1 MINHTGNTN
10 SSFSA
15 SDVTHHVILYSP
27 ITVLSF
33 GNYTSGKKLTHFSS
47 EKDQRLVLRGKVE
60 RSGAVQTRE
69 EMATRRVTVFKVH
82 KRLLQRRKGM
92 SRFCMLILGRSNSNG
107 LNLQQGRYREHSVKL
122 RITKP

>member
-1 MINHTGNTN
+1 M
-10 SSFSA
+10 
-15 SDVTHHVILYSP
+15 THHVILYSP

-47 EKDQRLVLRGKVE
+47 KKDQSLVLRGKVE

-92 SRFCMLILGRSNSNG
+92 SRFSMLILGRSNSNG